1 MVRDRGCECSIP
13 SQFASFSPTCS
24 LNLYLAKNST
34 LLFSSNSTLICK
46 SSRGV
51 GVPLCRLDRP
61 VATITVFPS
70 WFTNHGVPLQPVA
83 LGATIGKAREFFPI
97 RGNNCAALG
106 V

>member
-1 MVRDRGCECSIP
+1 M
-13 SQFASFSPTCS
+13 
-24 LNLYLAKNST
+24 
-34 LLFSSNSTLICK
+34 
-46 SSRGV
+46 
-51 GVPLCRLDRP
+51 PLCRLDRP
-61 VATITVFPS
+61 VATITVFRS